1 MLRAY
6 SKIIVEERDG
16 HWTAW
21 FIDLPQ
27 VAIGGEWPSD
37 AIKRLLK
44 HVGEENF
51 HAEGIVT
58 VEEGT
63 RDGHLE
69 FLMPLVGFRRIPI
82 PSVN

>member
-1 MLRAY
+1 MRAF
-6 SKIIVEERDG
+6 SKIIVEEQNG

-21 FIDLPQ
+21 FNDLPQ

-37 AIKRLLK
+37 AIRKLLE
-44 HVGEENF
+44 HCGEANF
-51 HAEGIVT
+51 DAEGIVT
-58 VEEGT
+58 VEDGT

-69 FLMPLVGFRRIPI
+69 FLMPLLGFRRIPV

>member
-1 MLRAY
+1 MKAF

-21 FIDLPQ
+21 FEDLPQ
-27 VAIGGEWPSD
+27 VALGGEWPSD
-37 AIKRLLK
+37 AINRLIE
-44 HVGEENF
+44 HVGQEHF
-51 HAEGIVT
+51 DADGIAAFQN
-58 VEEGT
+58 GS

-69 FLMPLVGFRRIPI
+69 FLMPLVGFRRIPV